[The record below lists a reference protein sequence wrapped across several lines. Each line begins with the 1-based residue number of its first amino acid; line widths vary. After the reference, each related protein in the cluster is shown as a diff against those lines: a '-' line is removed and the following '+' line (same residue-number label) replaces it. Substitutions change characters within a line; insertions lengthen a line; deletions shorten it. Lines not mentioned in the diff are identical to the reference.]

1 MDKIKQFKSEY
12 DKLAKK
18 AAPHLG
24 DNPDG
29 FEFYIESCLLRI
41 WAANGRYAEDYA
53 KAIEAISGKSRTGE
67 EILKAMIGGLDAK
80 AAGTVPGFFAAMV
93 DSDFENDTEDAME
106 FIDGLKSLL
115 VGGAYINGDFTV
127 EESSAVSEEIKRM
140 MTYAIG
146 KGVKIDYA
154 TGRIKEKT
162 TPLNEES
169 YTRDTEEMVNNE
181 AFFNALTDAF
191 LRPAQ
196 LKRDELSGTSGTL
209 SGKTPSPFAPG
220 SGASETSGASAD
232 ASADQDQAA
241 QQQAPQAVT
250 DERSMEEL
258 MAELDGLVGLKN
270 IKKDIH
276 SLMNFIEITK
286 IRKERGL
293 NVPTISYHLVFTGN
307 PGTGK
312 TTVARLVA
320 GLYRQIGILPKG
332 QLVEVDRGQLVAGY
346 TGQTAIKTMDAIN
359 RAMGGVLFIDEAYA
373 LVNDDQDSFG
383 KEAVETI
390 LKAMEDHRDE
400 LVVIVAGYTELMHK
414 FIESNPGFKSRFS
427 KFFEFPDYTGEE
439 LMEIFD
445 RFCKSNGYHMAEPAK
460 KYLAEELQK
469 MYEARSR
476 HFGNGRTVRNIFE
489 KAIHAQ
495 ADRLTGGN
503 NKVSDK
509 DLQELIESDLR
520 EAVEAERG
528 KFQETGAVTP
538 PN

>member
-41 WAANGRYAEDYA
+41 WAANGCYAEDYA

-80 AAGTVPGFFAAMV
+80 AAGTVPRFFASMV
-93 DSDFENDTEDAME
+93 DSDFENDTKDTME

-169 YTRDTEEMVNNE
+169 YTRDTDEMVDNE
-181 AFFNALTDAF
+181 TFFNALTDAF

-196 LKRDELSGTSGTL
+196 LKRDELSENSG
-209 SGKTPSPFAPG
+209 SS
-220 SGASETSGASAD
+220 ASAD

-460 KYLAEELQK
+460 KYLADELQK

-503 NKVSDK
+503 VSITGDEKPSTDESDKVSDK
-509 DLQELIESDLR
+509 DLQELIESDMR
-520 EAVEAERG
+520 EAVEAESG
-528 KFQETGAVTP
+528 KFQETDG
-538 PN
+538 